1 VTSSVTAAEDRRR
14 MEQAMALAAL
24 GEGGTS
30 PNPRVGCLLV
40 RDGVTV
46 GRGFHRVAG
55 EPHAEAVAVAEAG
68 AQARGATAYV
78 NLEPCSHHGRTPPCA
93 DLLVRAGIL
102 RVVTSMRDPNPEV
115 NGRGF
120 AVLRE
125 AGIEVDVG
133 LLETVAR
140 RINAPFLHLYA
151 VGRPLVTLKAA
162 ASADGMIAA
171 LDGAS
176 RWITGATARTFAHR
190 LRFRHDAILVGAG
203 TVRRDDPALTVRLPG
218 VGGERIR
225 AVLAPALDLDPG
237 ARLLKGG
244 GPVRIYS
251 APDPPKERLARLAGR
266 ASVVCVPAPGGRL
279 DLAAVLGDLAHHGV
293 LSVLVEGG
301 ARTLAGFVEAG
312 LADRVA
318 LFTAPILLGAKG
330 ATPILD
336 LHAAA
341 SPGEAI
347 RIEPEHRIPLGADLL
362 LLGAIRRARAA

>member
-1 VTSSVTAAEDRRR
+1 

-24 GEGGTS
+24 GEGATS

-46 GRGFHRVAG
+46 GRGFHRAAG
-55 EPHAEAVAVAEAG
+55 EPHAEAAAVAEAG
-68 AQARGATAYV
+68 ERARGATAYV

-102 RVVTSMRDPNPEV
+102 RVVASIRDPNPEV

-133 LLETVAR
+133 LLDGDAR
-140 RINAPFLHLYA
+140 RINAPFLHVHA

-171 LDGAS
+171 REGAS
-176 RWITGATARTFAHR
+176 RWITGASARAFAHR

-218 VGGERIR
+218 VRGERIR
-225 AVLAPALDLDPG
+225 AVLAPDLDLDAG
-237 ARLLKGG
+237 ARLLRAG

-251 APDPPKERLARLAGR
+251 APDPPRERLLRLEGR
-266 ASVVCVPAPGGRL
+266 GASIVCVPAPGGRL
-279 DLAAVLGDLAHHGV
+279 DLAAVLGDLAGLGV
-293 LSVLVEGG
+293 LSLLVEGG
-301 ARTLAGFVEAG
+301 GRTLAGFVEAG

-318 LFTAPILLGAKG
+318 LFTAPILLGARG
-330 ATPILD
+330 ATPLLD
-336 LHAAA
+336 LSTAA
-341 SPGEAI
+341 SPGDAI
-347 RIEPEHRIPLGADLL
+347 RITPERRIRLGADVL
-362 LLGAIRRARAA
+362 LLGSVRRA